1 MMIFIVL
8 ISSLVLFLPIKTV
21 LVMYDGKTKQ
31 AYGYARLDQSKTF
44 QIHYT
49 HSIHLSTVIEM
60 YQITRDKA
68 ILQTETAYRDFG
80 IGMPNNAL
88 EDGEDFVVEDGV
100 YKIKNMKRRF
110 EKIDLRIGQVRANHN
125 LYVGKHSVFLA
136 KIAGAGTWVTFIPE
150 TYTYWQLWR
159 GVDVFEKHTRND

>member
-1 MMIFIVL
+1 
-8 ISSLVLFLPIKTV
+8 
-21 LVMYDGKTKQ
+21 MYDGKTKQ

-136 KIAGAGTWVTFIPE
+136 EIAGAGTWVTFIPE